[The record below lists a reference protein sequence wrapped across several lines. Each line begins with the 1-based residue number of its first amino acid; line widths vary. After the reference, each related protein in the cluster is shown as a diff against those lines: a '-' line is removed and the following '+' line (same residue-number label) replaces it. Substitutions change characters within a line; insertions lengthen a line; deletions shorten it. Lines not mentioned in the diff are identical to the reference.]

1 MGIVDRIL
9 GGASGKIKSNKQ
21 PENRERITITKAK
34 NLAQEIAIFIE
45 VVDLIIADIDIEPL
59 TNLYKQVRDDFK
71 VKEFLVMQNLA
82 EVDKRAM
89 SYYKKLKKK
98 AIGQQLVGAKAEL
111 SKLLGIKV

>member
-9 GGASGKIKSNKQ
+9 GSGKTTGKQ
-21 PENRERITITKAK
+21 PEKRERITLTKAR
-34 NLAQEIAIFIE
+34 NLAQEVATFIE

-59 TNLYKQVRDDFK
+59 TNLYKKVRDDFK

-89 SYYKKLKKK
+89 SYYRQLKKK
-98 AIGQQLVGAKAEL
+98 AIGQQLLGAKTEL
-111 SKLLGIKV
+111 SKLLGLKV